1 MYEQEIMDM
10 VCGRQDVLGCLA
22 MPLCEGRR
30 ARALHGMTRNA
41 QAVLCFS
48 NELSCV
54 VMYSPEVIKYAGSR
68 ARSAGLA
75 R

>member
-1 MYEQEIMDM
+1 MYEQRIRAMA
-10 VCGRQDVLGCLA
+10 CGRQDMLDCLA

-30 ARALHGMTRNA
+30 ARVLHGMTRNA

-54 VMYSPEVIKYAGSR
+54 VMYSFEVIKYASSI
-68 ARSAGLA
+68 ARSAGLGW
-75 R
+75 